1 MKLLQR
7 PGNNECAD
15 CAREPPEWCSYNL
28 GLFLCTRCAACHR
41 NMGSSVS
48 KIKHLKRDQY
58 EESQVARIREIG
70 NHKSKLKYEQWVPPA
85 YRKAKGDTPQ
95 VLVEQWIL
103 AKYER
108 EEFIYPERQSYTSG
122 FMEGYLMK
130 KGKENNQ
137 FLPRKFV
144 MSEADNTIK
153 YFVKDKKEP
162 KAVIKISDIN
172 VAFSPSKIPF
182 PNSIQLDYLKDGTT
196 RHLYVYHDDPTTVVN
211 WYQAI
216 RCCKLDLL
224 QAAYPSA
231 DQNQLLLQLSSDF
244 VQEGFLFKTGPNP
257 KDGYKRRW
265 FTLQGRKLMYHVDRL
280 DAYPR
285 GEIFLG
291 NSCSGFSVV
300 AGVVPGFKEQ
310 GFNFMLHTPE
320 RAYQLSADS
329 ESERAAWIGN
339 IGKIIKTPMMPLDDL
354 LQAALN
360 KKRGSSMSLFRRYY
374 SGY

>member
-1 MKLLQR
+1 MKLLLKA
-7 PGNNECAD
+7 GNNECAD
-15 CAREPPEWCSYNL
+15 CGLETPEWVSYNL

-41 NMGSSVS
+41 TMGAAIS

-58 EESQVARIREIG
+58 EDSQVGRIREVG

-85 YRKAKGDTPQ
+85 YRKVTQDTPQ
-95 VLVEQWIL
+95 LLVEQWIF
-103 AKYER
+103 AKYAR
-108 EEFIYPERQSYTSG
+108 EEFFHPERQVYTSG

-144 MSEADNTIK
+144 MSEAENSLK
-153 YFVKDKKEP
+153 YFVKDRKEP

-172 VAFSPSKIPF
+172 VAFSPNKIPF
-182 PNSIQLDYLKDGTT
+182 PYSMQIDYLKDGST
-196 RHLYVYHDDPTTVVN
+196 RHLYVYHDDPLTVVN

-224 QAAYPSA
+224 QVAYPQASVSE
-231 DQNQLLLQLSSDF
+231 LLEELSLDF

-285 GEIFLG
+285 GEVFLG
-291 NSCSGFSVV
+291 HSSSGFSVV

-310 GFNFMLHTPE
+310 GFNLMLHTPE
-320 RAYQLSADS
+320 RAYQLSA
-329 ESERAAWIGN
+329 ESEAERSVWIAN
-339 IGKIIKTPMMPLDDL
+339 IGRILKTPLLPQDES

-360 KKRGSSMSLFRRYY
+360 KKRGNSMSLFRRYY